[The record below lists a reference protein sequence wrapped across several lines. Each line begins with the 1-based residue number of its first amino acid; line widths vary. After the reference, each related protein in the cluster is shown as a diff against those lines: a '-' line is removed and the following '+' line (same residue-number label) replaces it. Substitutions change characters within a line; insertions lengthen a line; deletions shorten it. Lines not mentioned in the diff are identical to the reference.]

1 VRIVCERDGR
11 RITFAPALP
20 YWLEETEG
28 LGELDCDVESE
39 KATGQDGEL

>member
-1 VRIVCERDGR
+1 MRIVCERDGR
-11 RITFAPALP
+11 RITFAPALS